1 MTPARHALCLL
12 IPTPV
17 TVLDDLAALV
27 RFAAETHATMART
40 VNEVPTGTHVLLIGT
55 TGTEDWTEVERQLVA
70 RGLNYKKVIGRL
82 AEALADD
89 TFSGL

>member
-1 MTPARHALCLL
+1 
-12 IPTPV
+12 
-17 TVLDDLAALV
+17 LV
-27 RFAAETHATMART
+27 RFAAATHSTMART
-40 VNEVPTGTHVLLIGT
+40 VDEVPADTHVLLIGT

-70 RGLNYKKVIGRL
+70 RGLTYKKVIGRL